1 MKSSCGRTLVFL
13 VFLLVVSLTKAQE
26 LHSYVNRLEE
36 LRNDR
41 SESLMMAVDEYKDF
55 FRHSTPETAD
65 SAYVALEDFA
75 VLLTRNI
82 DFNLI
87 LLQAGNQDR
96 SKRDKKAA
104 ADYADML
111 YRHYFTVRHKDG
123 LIHVSPDLWRIQ
135 TELKDFLSLRTYAY
149 FAAVQNDTASN
160 GSSEILQFPPKEL
173 AARAC
178 FWEDFLLDTTAFLFR
193 EEAEQ
198 RLDACLE
205 QLVFG
210 SESYPVF
217 GENGLLNEDYR
228 QAYLQVLNR
237 EQHGKLSLVVR
248 DYLKLI
254 KDNDYREGPA
264 VWVFRY

>member
-1 MKSSCGRTLVFL
+1 MKSSCGRTPLFL
-13 VFLLVVSLTKAQE
+13 ILLLAFSLTKAQD
-26 LHSYVNRLEE
+26 LHDYENRLAE

-41 SESLMMAVDEYKDF
+41 SESLKMAVDEYKDF
-55 FRHSTPETAD
+55 FRNSTEQTAD

-104 ADYADML
+104 ADYAGLL
-111 YRHYFTVRHKDG
+111 YSHYFTVRHKDG
-123 LIHVSPDLWRIQ
+123 LIYVSPDLWRIQ
-135 TELKDFLSLRTYAY
+135 TELKDFLSPRTYAY
-149 FAAVQNDTASN
+149 LAAVQNDTASN
-160 GSSEILQFPPKEL
+160 GSSEILQFPPKDL

-178 FWEDFLLDTTAFLFR
+178 FWEDFLLDTTDFLFR

-210 SESYPVF
+210 SELNPVF
-217 GENGLLNEDYR
+217 DQNGLLNEDYR

-237 EQHGKLSLVVR
+237 ERHGKLSLVIR

-264 VWVFRY
+264 VWMFRY